1 MKWGLA
7 ILLLVLL
14 QLQYR
19 LWVGEG
25 SFAHIKQLEHSIDEQ
40 RAANRRLR
48 NRNNMLELEIN
59 GLKNGLAG
67 IEEKARSELGMIKE
81 GETFYMFVEK

>member
-1 MKWGLA
+1 MKWCLA

-25 SFAHIKQLEHSIDEQ
+25 SFAHINQLEKGITEQ
-40 RAANRRLR
+40 RAMNKRLR
-48 NRNNMLELEIN
+48 SRNDMLELEISS
-59 GLKNGLAG
+59 LKNGLAG

>member
-1 MKWGLA
+1 MKWCLA

-25 SFAHIKQLEHSIDEQ
+25 SFAHISELENGIAEQ

-59 GLKNGLAG
+59 GLKNGLSG

>member
-1 MKWGLA
+1 MKWCLA

-14 QLQYR
+14 QLQHR

-25 SFAHIKQLEHSIDEQ
+25 SFAHISELEKSIAEQ
-40 RAANRRLR
+40 RAANQRLSS
-48 NRNNMLELEIN
+48 RNNMLELEIN
-59 GLKNGLAG
+59 GLKSGLAG
-67 IEEKARSELGMIKE
+67 IEAKARSELGMIKE

>member
-1 MKWGLA
+1 MKWCLA
-7 ILLLVLL
+7 ILLLILL

-25 SFAHIKQLEHSIDEQ
+25 SFAHIKQLERGIAEQ
-40 RAANRRLR
+40 RAMNKRLR
-48 NRNNMLELEIN
+48 SRNDMLELEIN
-59 GLKNGLAG
+59 SLKNGLAG

>member
-1 MKWGLA
+1 MKWCIA

-25 SFAHIKQLEHSIDEQ
+25 SFAHLNQLEKGIADQ
-40 RAANRRLR
+40 RAVNKRQRSR
-48 NRNNMLELEIN
+48 NDVLELEIDR
-59 GLKNGLAG
+59 LKNGLAG

-81 GETFYMFVEK
+81 GETFYMFVE

>member
-1 MKWGLA
+1 MKWCLA

-25 SFAHIKQLEHSIDEQ
+25 SFAHINELKNGIAEQ
-40 RAANRRLR
+40 RAVNRRLR
-48 NRNNMLELEIN
+48 SRNDMLELEIN
-59 GLKNGLAG
+59 GLKNGLTG
-67 IEEKARSELGMIKE
+67 IEAKARSELGMIKE